1 MRLQKCNLDADVIL
15 AAPVLRNKPPF
26 YWKNA
31 RDKEFIPV
39 SLYLLYHNA
48 DYCSPE
54 KAPKYLSDPE
64 RKLFSYFGIV
74 LNALLSC
81 FVESKELLDEI
92 EHYEELDYTP
102 IKRAKGKK
110 WDENASK
117 LQGRAFKL
125 FILELLSVLDLL
137 SELVALLLP
146 GIVGGLKLGSSM
158 YSYLDIWLS
167 SPLKTTSS
175 IIEPKEH
182 YAEKLHDALNNEKI
196 KDSSE
201 TDWYDLLRLYR
212 NKLAHLGVPSIRKL
226 VFHDSEGNF
235 YKFIP
240 KSWPFLWEKDLK
252 FSGES
257 IVDEDK
263 LGPDYFEK
271 ILIHEDIVSFCKNCR
286 LKIFS
291 YINAGLTV
299 LNEAY
304 KNLKDM
310 PLNSLALKHLEGNER
325 NFNFKHFANS
335 L

>member
-1 MRLQKCNLDADVIL
+1 M
-15 AAPVLRNKPPF
+15 
-26 YWKNA
+26 
-31 RDKEFIPV
+31 
-39 SLYLLYHNA
+39 
-48 DYCSPE
+48 
-54 KAPKYLSDPE
+54 
-64 RKLFSYFGIV
+64 

-81 FVESKELLDEI
+81 FVESKELLNEV

-102 IKRAKGKK
+102 IKRAKGEK

-125 FILELLSVLDLL
+125 FILELSSALDLL

-146 GIVGGLKLGSSM
+146 GIVPDLKLGRSLYSS
-158 YSYLDIWLS
+158 LDVWLS
-167 SPLKTTSS
+167 NPINTTSS
-175 IIEPKEH
+175 IVKHKEH
-182 YAEKLHDALNNEKI
+182 YAVQLHDALNNEKI

-201 TDWYDLLRLYR
+201 MDWYGLLRLYR

-252 FSGES
+252 LHVES
-257 IVDEDK
+257 IGEEDK
-263 LGPDYFEK
+263 PGPDYFEN
-271 ILIHEDIVSFCKNCR
+271 ILIHEDIISFCKNCR
-286 LKIFS
+286 LKVFS
-291 YINAGLTV
+291 YINAGLIV

-304 KNLKDM
+304 KTLKDM
-310 PLNSLALKHLEGNER
+310 SLNSLALEHLEANER
-325 NFNFKHFANS
+325 NFDFKHFASS